1 MWTTKDVLEILAI
14 LGLAIGNYY
23 AVWRA
28 LDRKADKEELQKLKL
43 ALEKKANET
52 DLQKVKLDMKEKV
65 DREKFEQTNE
75 AARKDMAEGIE
86 TMRGLYEPLNGK
98 VAECLAWIK
107 VDQRRLD

>member
-28 LDRKADKEELQKLKL
+28 LDRKADKE
-43 ALEKKANET
+43 
-52 DLQKVKLDMKEKV
+52 DLQKIRLDMEKKV

-75 AARKDMAEGIE
+75 AARKDMSEGIE